1 MNFVT
6 LKDLLPLVPEI
17 IILFTS
23 FIVILVD
30 LFAPKKN
37 RMTTLAVTSLV
48 GIGLALIAEFQLY
61 GSNPTGFY
69 GTVVSDPYSI
79 LFESL
84 YLIVAGVTVFISL
97 HYIAEQE
104 MNYGEYYVLLLS
116 ALMGMMVMT
125 SSLEMLVIF
134 IGLEIMSI
142 SSYILVGMKRRVALS
157 NEAAL
162 KYLLLGAFS
171 TGFLL
176 YGISL
181 LYGATGTTYLPG
193 IIESLQQGPFFSN
206 PLATGHHF
214 DEVQD
219 RDCAVSHVDS
229 GWLYRCPDSCDGI
242 SLCCCQSS
250 RFCSI
255 PQGPVDRNSS

>member
-48 GIGLALIAEFQLY
+48 GIGLALIAEFQLF
-61 GSNPTGFY
+61 GSNPTAFY

-206 PLATGHHF
+206 PLAVAGVGLVIISMSFKIAIVPFHMWTPDVYTGAPTPVTGF
-214 DEVQD
+214 LSAAAKAAGF
-219 RDCAVSHVDS
+219 AVFLRV
-229 GWLYRCPDSCDGI
+229 
-242 SLCCCQSS
+242 
-250 RFCSI
+250 
-255 PQGPVDRNSS
+255 

>member
-1 MNFVT
+1 M
-6 LKDLLPLVPEI
+6 
-17 IILFTS
+17 
-23 FIVILVD
+23 
-30 LFAPKKN
+30 
-37 RMTTLAVTSLV
+37 
-48 GIGLALIAEFQLY
+48 
-61 GSNPTGFY
+61 
-69 GTVVSDPYSI
+69 VSDPFSI

-142 SSYILVGMKRRVALS
+142 SSYILVGMKRRVAMS

-181 LYGATGTTYLPG
+181 LYGCLLYTSP
-193 IIESLQQGPFFSN
+193 SP
-206 PLATGHHF
+206 
-214 DEVQD
+214 
-219 RDCAVSHVDS
+219 RD
-229 GWLYRCPDSCDGI
+229 
-242 SLCCCQSS
+242 
-250 RFCSI
+250 
-255 PQGPVDRNSS
+255 

>member
-142 SSYILVGMKRRVALS
+142 SSYILVGMKRRVAMS

-206 PLATGHHF
+206 PLAVAGVGLVIISMSF
-214 DEVQD
+214 NVF
-219 RDCAVSHVDS
+219 
-229 GWLYRCPDSCDGI
+229 I
-242 SLCCCQSS
+242 SLTL
-250 RFCSI
+250 
-255 PQGPVDRNSS
+255 